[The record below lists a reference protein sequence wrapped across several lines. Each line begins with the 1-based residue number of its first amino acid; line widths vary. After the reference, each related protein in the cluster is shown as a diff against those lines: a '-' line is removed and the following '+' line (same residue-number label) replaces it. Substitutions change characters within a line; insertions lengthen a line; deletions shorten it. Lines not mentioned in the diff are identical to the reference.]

1 MMRGTISIMSH
12 KVNIPYENLQ
22 AVNRSFG
29 EELTDALVNVTDK
42 GWYVLG
48 SEVSCFEKEFAE
60 FVGAKYAL
68 GVANGLDALT
78 ISLKSCG
85 IGQGD
90 EVIVSANTYIA
101 TILAVIHSGA
111 TPVLIDAELST
122 YNINSDLI
130 EGAISNKTKGVLVTH
145 LFGLP
150 CNVRKIVDI
159 CDSNNLLLFE
169 DCAQSIGTLV
179 DSDHTGT
186 FGVAGCFSFYPTKT
200 IGALGDAGLIVTN
213 DESVFNIAKSFRN
226 YGSSEKYVFSRV
238 GFNSRLDEIQAAIL
252 RVKLRHIKTALSHR
266 RTLGAIYRS
275 SILNKSV
282 LPPDEPW
289 YTNSYHIFPIV
300 TEERDLLKSF
310 LSENGIGSD
319 IHYPIPPYKQEA
331 LASNY
336 NQEKFPIAD
345 YLHRCELSLPIS
357 TATSA
362 DDAKLVA
369 GCINKFFKND

>member
-1 MMRGTISIMSH
+1 MNH
-12 KVNIPYENLQ
+12 KFNIPYENLQ

-29 EELTDALVNVTDK
+29 DELTDALLNVTDK

-60 FVGAKYAL
+60 FVGTKYAL
-68 GVANGLDALT
+68 GVASGLDALT

-101 TILAVIHSGA
+101 TILAVMNTGA

-150 CNVRKIVDI
+150 CNVGKIVDI
-159 CDSNNLLLFE
+159 CNSNNLLLFE

-179 DSDHTGT
+179 NSDHTGT
-186 FGVAGCFSFYPTKT
+186 FGIAGCFSFYPTKT
-200 IGALGDAGLIVTN
+200 IGALGDAGLIATN
-213 DESVFNIAKSFRN
+213 DESVFNIAKSLRN

-238 GFNSRLDEIQAAIL
+238 GLNSRLDEIQAAIL
-252 RVKLRHIKTALSHR
+252 RVKLRHIETALSHR
-266 RTLGAIYRS
+266 RNLAEIYRS
-275 SILNKSV
+275 SIQNKSM
-282 LPPDEPW
+282 LPPDESW
-289 YTNSYHIFPIV
+289 YKNSYHIFPVVI
-300 TEERDLLKSF
+300 EERDLLKSF
-310 LSENGIGSD
+310 LLESGIGSD
-319 IHYPIPPYKQEA
+319 IHYPIPPYRQEA
-331 LASNY
+331 LAGNY
-336 NQEKFPIAD
+336 KQYKFPIAD
-345 YLHRCELSLPIS
+345 YLHQCELSLPIS

-369 GCINKFFKND
+369 SCINEFLMKG

>member
-1 MMRGTISIMSH
+1 MNQ
-12 KVNIPYENLQ
+12 KFDIPYENLQ
-22 AVNRSFG
+22 AVNRRFG
-29 EELTDALVNVTDK
+29 DELIDALLNVTDS
-42 GWYVLG
+42 GGYVLG
-48 SEVSCFEKEFAE
+48 NEVCSFEREFAE
-60 FVGAKYAL
+60 FAGAKYAI
-68 GVANGLDALT
+68 GVASGLDALT

-90 EVIVSANTYIA
+90 EVIVPANTYIA
-101 TILAVIHSGA
+101 TILAVMHAGA
-111 TPVLIDAELST
+111 TPVLVDAELST

-159 CDSNNLLLFE
+159 CDSNGLLLFE

-179 DSDHTGT
+179 DGDHTGT

-213 DESVFNIAKSFRN
+213 DESVLNVAKSLRN
-226 YGSSEKYVFSRV
+226 YGSSEKYVFSEV
-238 GFNSRLDEIQAAIL
+238 GFNSRLDEMQAAIL
-252 RVKLRHIKTALSHR
+252 RVKLRHIKTELSHR
-266 RTLGAIYRS
+266 RSLGAIYRS

-282 LPPDEPW
+282 LPPDDTW
-289 YTNSYHIFPIV
+289 YTNSYHIFPVV
-300 TEERDLLKSF
+300 TEERDSLKSF
-310 LSENGIGSD
+310 LSENGIGSE
-319 IHYPIPPYKQEA
+319 IHYPIPPYKQKA
-331 LASNY
+331 LAGND
-336 NQEKFPIAD
+336 NWGTFPVSD

-362 DDAKLVA
+362 DKVKFVA
-369 GCINKFFKND
+369 DCINNFFKNS